1 MKKTLGIDFGTKRI
15 GLALSY
21 GSLAEPLAIINGE
34 NQDDAIVEIIKII
47 KTENVEQI
55 VLGLSE
61 NEMARQTKKFGH
73 KLKAAIT
80 PIPLFYHDET
90 LSSYQV
96 GELMK
101 NRSLAQRKKPRD
113 DKAAA
118 LILGDWLIEKK

>member
-21 GSLAEPLAIINGE
+21 GTLAEPCKIINGE
-34 NQDDAIVEIIKII
+34 NQESAIAEIKKII
-47 KTENVEQI
+47 DSEKVEQI

-61 NEMARQTKKFGH
+61 NEMARKTQDFGA
-73 KLKAAIT
+73 KLESFF
-80 PIPLFYHDET
+80 PQIPLFYHDET

-96 GELMK
+96 GEFMK
-101 NRSLAQRKKPRD
+101 NRSLTQRKKPRD

-118 LILGDWLIEKK
+118 LILSDWLTL